1 KWSELGAGSEKKV
14 PLTMKTDLILAVI
27 AGLSMIFYLGI
38 MIWNVP
44 HIDLIIV
51 VVIVLVMMVYDMWY
65 EATTSGR
72 QGGSC
77 GLSPGGWP
85 DTSTAGL
92 ICLRATRISPFPS
105 ARDDPPV

>member
-1 KWSELGAGSEKKV
+1 
-14 PLTMKTDLILAVI
+14 MKTDLILAVI

-51 VVIVLVMMVYDMWY
+51 VAIVLVMMVYDLWC

-72 QGGSC
+72 Q
-77 GLSPGGWP
+77 
-85 DTSTAGL
+85 
-92 ICLRATRISPFPS
+92 
-105 ARDDPPV
+105 